1 MRVSW
6 RSVFFALFPAL
17 GFACQFACAQPLDV
31 AGIRGKVEEASKAR
45 RASEAAY
52 AENKPDEGRRLLE
65 EAQKLLNEAR
75 AEYEAIGAPHSDD
88 PKLLTDYAD
97 LLLGS
102 GDYDLAEQ
110 VLLRAVK
117 ANPEDA
123 AVWLKLGQTQ
133 AALGPKSESRAILS
147 LRKAVSIEPK
157 TKSTVQANASLG
169 ALYQE
174 SGLYEFA
181 REAYLK
187 AIAQDPEHIG
197 SKLALASLDAREG
210 EMVKANEAY
219 ESIESQT
226 AEYAPFIK
234 RTLGPALN
242 GFAQSRRWLP
252 DTAEMHLAYA
262 ELLIRADRL
271 EESFWPLNRSLKLD
285 DKNYIAW
292 NLMGSVMRG
301 MNRLRGSREAFMRSL
316 ELNPDQPRTRE
327 ALTELDR
334 QLSEADAH
342 SAPMDQA
349 AGGNTTS
356 NPPQAPAATP

>member
-1 MRVSW
+1 MNLGR
-6 RSVFFALFPAL
+6 RSVVFVLLLVA
-17 GFACQFACAQPLDV
+17 GFAGQFAYAQLLDA
-31 AGIRGKVEEASKAR
+31 AGIRDKVEEASKAR

-52 AENKPDEGRRLLE
+52 AENKPDEGRRLLQN
-65 EAQKLLNEAR
+65 AQKLLSEAR
-75 AEYEAIGAPHSDD
+75 ADFEAIGARHSND

-97 LLLGS
+97 LLIGA

-117 ANPEDA
+117 IDPEDA
-123 AVWLKLGQTQ
+123 AIWLKLGQTQ
-133 AALGPKSESRAILS
+133 AALGPKSESRAIRS
-147 LRKAVSIEPK
+147 LRKAASIEPK

-181 REAYLK
+181 RESYLK
-187 AIAQDPEHIG
+187 AIAQDPEHMG

-210 EMVKANEAY
+210 KMVKANEAY

-226 AEYAPFIK
+226 TEYAPFIK
-234 RTLGPALN
+234 RTLGPALD

-271 EESFWPLNRSLKLD
+271 EESFWPLNRSLKID

-301 MNRLRGSREAFMRSL
+301 MNRLKGSREAFMRSL

-334 QLSEADAH
+334 QLSESGA
-342 SAPMDQA
+342 SGAPAGQA
-349 AGGNTTS
+349 AGDNTTS
-356 NPPQAPAATP
+356 NPPQASAATP